1 MFNRKGGRY
10 TLKRNGNSQK
20 NRRKTRRILTEAEK
34 ESSSR
39 KLKKKK
45 KKTFSPLK
53 DQVRINW
60 KIFFGF
66 DKKGNNWRPK
76 PGNAKDQEQ

>member
-1 MFNRKGGRY
+1 MG
-10 TLKRNGNSQK
+10 TA
-20 NRRKTRRILTEAEK
+20 RKTEGKLEEYSQRQ
-34 ESSSR
+34 R
-39 KLKKKK
+39 KRAVHVSKKKK
-45 KKTFSPLK
+45 KKKNQTLSPLK

>member
-1 MFNRKGGRY
+1 MGIA
-10 TLKRNGNSQK
+10 
-20 NRRKTRRILTEAEK
+20 RKTEGKLEEYSERQ
-34 ESSSR
+34 R
-39 KLKKKK
+39 KRAVHVSKKKK
-45 KKTFSPLK
+45 KPFSPLK

-66 DKKGNNWRPK
+66 DKKGSNWRPE

>member
-1 MFNRKGGRY
+1 MGIAR
-10 TLKRNGNSQK
+10 K
-20 NRRKTRRILTEAEK
+20 NRRKTRRILREAEK
-34 ESSSR
+34 ESSSC
-39 KLKKKK
+39 KQKK

-66 DKKGNNWRPK
+66 DKKGNNWRPE
-76 PGNAKDQEQ
+76 PGNATDQEQ